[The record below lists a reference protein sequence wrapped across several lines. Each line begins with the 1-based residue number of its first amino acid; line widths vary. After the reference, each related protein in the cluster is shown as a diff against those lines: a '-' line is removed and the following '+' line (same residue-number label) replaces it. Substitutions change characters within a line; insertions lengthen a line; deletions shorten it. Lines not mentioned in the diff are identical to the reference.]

1 MGSGKPWSTLNLNNL
16 REGLRAGMPIPK
28 LASFLIR
35 EVDEVEAKIAE
46 LAASRTA
53 EQQAPDRRKRRPKF
67 DPRRSRAARTLAL
80 DVRRGAARLR

>member
-1 MGSGKPWSTLNLNNL
+1 MGSGKPWSTLDLNNL

-46 LAASRTA
+46 LALLTR
-53 EQQAPDRRKRRPKF
+53 QQYRRHPE
-67 DPRRSRAARTLAL
+67 P
-80 DVRRGAARLR
+80 

>member
-1 MGSGKPWSTLNLNNL
+1 MGSGKPWSTLDLNNL

-53 EQQAPDRRKRRPKF
+53 EQQAPPADRRK
-67 DPRRSRAARTLAL
+67 
-80 DVRRGAARLR
+80 